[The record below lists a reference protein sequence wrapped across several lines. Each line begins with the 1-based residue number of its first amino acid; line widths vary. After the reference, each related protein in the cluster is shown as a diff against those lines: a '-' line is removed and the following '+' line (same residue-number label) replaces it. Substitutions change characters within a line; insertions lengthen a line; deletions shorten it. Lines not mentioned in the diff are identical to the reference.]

1 MINTH
6 ILRKRTQPKRTQ
18 ANIVLTMVASTPSS
32 GFLARKIYD
41 PLGFTKACT

>member
-1 MINTH
+1 
-6 ILRKRTQPKRTQ
+6 
-18 ANIVLTMVASTPSS
+18 MVASTPSS